1 MKSAS
6 ARDLKIGTAKEKDIK
21 EIIELLYIT
30 EPYPEDEWG
39 CGTEEE
45 MKATL
50 NKLLRIKENRFSLN
64 NILVARK
71 DDNLVGILLFLEG
84 KDIDMLTS
92 RSENAVIAMQKSLIN
107 KLKFIYYILSNWFL
121 EECLEDEFYIA
132 NLAIKPEYRKHGY
145 SKIMIKE
152 AKKLAKQKGYKK
164 LSLLANNEK
173 LVKFYETVGFQ
184 VENKKTR
191 RMVANIT

>member
-6 ARDLKIGTAKEKDIK
+6 ARDLKLDTAKEKDIK
-21 EIIELLYIT
+21 DIIELLYIT

-50 NKLLRIKENRFSLN
+50 NRLLRIKENRFSLD

-71 DDNLVGILLFLEG
+71 DDQLVGILLFLEG

-92 RSENAVIAMQKSLIN
+92 RSESAVIAMQKSLIN
-107 KLKFIYYILSNWFL
+107 KIKFMWYILENWFL

-132 NLAIKPEYRKHGY
+132 NLAIKPEFRKNGY

-152 AKKLAKQKGYKK
+152 ANKIAKQKGYKK
-164 LSLLANNEK
+164 LSLLANNDK

-184 VENKKTR
+184 VENEKTR
-191 RMVANIT
+191 RMVAYI

>member
-6 ARDLKIGTAKEKDIK
+6 TRDLKLDTAKEKDIK
-21 EIIELLYIT
+21 DIIELLYIT

-50 NKLLRIKENRFSLN
+50 NRLLRIKENRFSLD

-71 DDNLVGILLFLEG
+71 DDQLVGILLFLEG

-92 RSENAVIAMQKSLIN
+92 RSESAVIAMQKSLIN
-107 KLKFIYYILSNWFL
+107 KIKFMWYILENWFL

-132 NLAIKPEYRKHGY
+132 NLAIKPEFRKHGY

-152 AKKLAKQKGYKK
+152 ANKIAKQKGYKK
-164 LSLLANNEK
+164 LSLLANNDK

-184 VENKKTR
+184 VENEKTR
-191 RMVANIT
+191 RMVAYI

>member
-6 ARDLKIGTAKEKDIK
+6 ARDLKLDTAKETDIK
-21 EIIELLYIT
+21 DIIELLYIT

-50 NKLLRIKENRFSLN
+50 NHLLRIKENRFSLD

-71 DDNLVGILLFLEG
+71 DNQLVGILLFLEG

-92 RSENAVIAMQKSLIN
+92 KSESAVIAMQKSIIN
-107 KLKFIYYILSNWFL
+107 KIKFMWYILENW
-121 EECLEDEFYIA
+121 LEDEFYIA
-132 NLAIKPEYRKHGY
+132 NLAIKPEFRKHGY

-152 AKKLAKQKGYKK
+152 ANKIAKQKGYKK
-164 LSLLANNEK
+164 LSLLANNDK

-184 VENKKTR
+184 VENEKTR
-191 RMVANIT
+191 RMVAYI

>member
-1 MKSAS
+1 
-6 ARDLKIGTAKEKDIK
+6 
-21 EIIELLYIT
+21 
-30 EPYPEDEWG
+30 
-39 CGTEEE
+39 

>member
-1 MKSAS
+1 
-6 ARDLKIGTAKEKDIK
+6 
-21 EIIELLYIT
+21 
-30 EPYPEDEWG
+30 
-39 CGTEEE
+39 

-50 NKLLRIKENRFSLN
+50 NHLLRIKENRFSLD

-71 DDNLVGILLFLEG
+71 DNQLVGILLFLEG

-92 RSENAVIAMQKSLIN
+92 KSESAVIAMQKSLIN
-107 KLKFIYYILSNWFL
+107 KIKFMWYILENWFL

-132 NLAIKPEYRKHGY
+132 NLAIKPEFRKHGY

-152 AKKLAKQKGYKK
+152 ANKIAKQKGYKK
-164 LSLLANNEK
+164 LSLLANNDK

-184 VENKKTR
+184 VENEKTR
-191 RMVANIT
+191 RMVAYI

>member
-45 MKATL
+45 MKAKL

>member
-6 ARDLKIGTAKEKDIK
+6 SRDLKLDTAKEKDIK
-21 EIIELLYIT
+21 DIIELLYIT

-50 NKLLRIKENRFSLN
+50 NHLLRIKENRFSLD

-71 DDNLVGILLFLEG
+71 DNQLVGILLFLEG

-92 RSENAVIAMQKSLIN
+92 KSESAVIAMQKSIIN
-107 KLKFIYYILSNWFL
+107 KIKFMWYILENWFL

-132 NLAIKPEYRKHGY
+132 NLAIKPEFRKHGY

-152 AKKLAKQKGYKK
+152 ANKIAKQKGYKK
-164 LSLLANNEK
+164 LSLLANNDK

-184 VENKKTR
+184 VENEKTR
-191 RMVANIT
+191 RMVAYI

>member
-6 ARDLKIGTAKEKDIK
+6 TRDLKLDTAKEKDIK
-21 EIIELLYIT
+21 DIIELLYIT

-50 NKLLRIKENRFSLN
+50 NRLLRIKENRFSLD

-71 DDNLVGILLFLEG
+71 DDQLVGILLFLEG

-92 RSENAVIAMQKSLIN
+92 RSESAVIAMQKSLIN
-107 KLKFIYYILSNWFL
+107 KIKFMWYILENWFL

-132 NLAIKPEYRKHGY
+132 NLAIKPEFRKNGY

-152 AKKLAKQKGYKK
+152 ANKIAKQKGYKK
-164 LSLLANNEK
+164 LSLLANNDK

-184 VENKKTR
+184 VENEKTR
-191 RMVANIT
+191 RMVAYI